1 MKNTTQRSI
10 RLGFALSALLFCAF
24 GCESVKN
31 VNFNLGTPANVRGGK
46 DAAGTPGMGKI
57 IRLDPRFD
65 KIVPKGAAIEKLAG
79 GFAWSEGPVWLPKE
93 GAVLFSDIPNNRVMR
108 WKDGEGLS
116 IYLRPA
122 GYTGTAARGG
132 ETGSNGLLLDPDG
145 NLILCQHG
153 DRRVSRLRKN
163 WSFEPLATHYDGK
176 RLNSPNDAIY
186 HSNGDLYFTDPP
198 YGLEKRMD
206 DPAKELSFQGVYRLP
221 KGAKAPV
228 LLTKDVTRPNGIG
241 FSPDEKKLYVASSDP
256 DKAIWMVYDVQDD
269 GSIANGKV
277 FFDST
282 AWFKEGRPGLPDGLK
297 VDKQGN
303 IFATGPGGVL
313 VFAPDG
319 THLGTI
325 ETGQKTAN
333 CGFGD
338 DGSVLY
344 MTADMFFCRIK
355 LSTTGLG
362 F

>member
-1 MKNTTQRSI
+1 MKYSTHIST
-10 RLGFALSALLFCAF
+10 RLGVSLSAIILLLSAGCAEVEF
-24 GCESVKN
+24 RI
-31 VNFNLGTPANVRGGK
+31 GTPSHLRGGK
-46 DAAGTPGMGKI
+46 EPVKNAGMGKI

-65 KIVPKGAAIEKLAG
+65 DLVPKGATIEKLAS
-79 GFAWSEGPVWLPKE
+79 GFAWSEGPVWLPNEK
-93 GAVLFSDIPNNRVMR
+93 AVLFSDIPNNRVMR

-122 GYTGTAARGG
+122 GYTGKKARGG
-132 ETGSNGLLLDPDG
+132 ETGSNGLLLDPAG
-145 NLILCQHG
+145 NLVLCQHG
-153 DRRVSRLRKN
+153 DRRVSRLRKD
-163 WSFEPLATHYDGK
+163 WSFEPLATHYGGK
-176 RLNSPNDAIY
+176 RLNSPNDAIF

-206 DPAKELSFQGVYRLP
+206 DPAKELDFQGVYRLP
-221 KGAKAPV
+221 KGASDPI

-241 FSPDEKKLYVASSDP
+241 FSPDEKKLYVASSDTE
-256 DKAIWMVYDVQDD
+256 KAIWMVYDVQAD
-269 GSIANGKV
+269 GSIANGKI

-297 VDKQGN
+297 VDQKGN

-355 LSTTGLG
+355 LNTRGLG

>member
-1 MKNTTQRSI
+1 M
-10 RLGFALSALLFCAF
+10 RLALALSTALLLCAS
-24 GCESVKN
+24 GCETT
-31 VNFNLGTPANVRGGK
+31 NFSFGTPASVRGGK
-46 DAAGTPGMGKI
+46 DKVPGMGKI

-65 KIVPKGAAIEKLAG
+65 EIVPRGAVIEKLAG
-79 GFAWSEGPVWLPKE
+79 GFAWSEGPVWLSKE
-93 GAVLFSDIPNNRVMR
+93 KAVLFSDIPNNRIMR

-116 IYLRPA
+116 VYLRPA
-122 GYTGTAARGG
+122 GYTGTTARGG

-145 NLILCQHG
+145 NLVLCQHG

-176 RLNSPNDAIY
+176 RLNSPNDAVF

-206 DPAKELSFQGVYRLP
+206 DPAKELAFQGVYRLP
-221 KGAKAPV
+221 KGTNTPV

-333 CGFGD
+333 CGFGN

-344 MTADMFFCRIK
+344 MTADMFLCRIK
-355 LSTTGLG
+355 LNTTGLG